1 MALTALRYTAALAQL
16 LASSLALSQVTP
28 ANSALNYPVKPVR
41 VVIPYAPGGGVDI
54 VGRLTGAKLGE
65 EYKQQFIA
73 DNRMGGG
80 GIVGNDI
87 VAKAPADGYT
97 LLAMNS
103 ALTYLPA
110 LYPKIP
116 YVTLREF
123 APITL
128 IGVTP
133 SVLVVN
139 PAVPAKSTRELIALM
154 KAKPGQIN
162 YAAGVGGTLHLAV
175 ALFEDM
181 AGVKGTLIPYK
192 GGGPAL
198 IDTVSGQVQMMIVP
212 VVSAIGHI
220 KSNRLRALGVSGARR
235 SPMLPDVP
243 TIADTGVPGYEYITW
258 YGLLAPAA
266 TPRPIIARLNQSVA
280 RALAGA
286 ELRERFAQ
294 QGVEVEASTPEQFT
308 ALLQKEL
315 PRWAQIIKAA
325 KIQGE

>member
-1 MALTALRYTAALAQL
+1 VKLSRGVWALAAAAPLSYAQTAA
-16 LASSLALSQVTP
+16 VYP
-28 ANSALNYPVKPVR
+28 AKPVR
-41 VVIPYAPGGGVDI
+41 VLIPYAPGGGVDI
-54 VGRLTGAKLGE
+54 VGRFVGAKLSE
-65 EYKQQFIA
+65 EYRQQFIA
-73 DNRMGGG
+73 DNRSGAGGTV
-80 GIVGNDI
+80 GIDI
-87 VAKAPADGYT
+87 AAKAAADGYT

-103 ALTYLPA
+103 ALAYLPA
-110 LYPKIP
+110 LYPNLP
-116 YVTLREF
+116 YDTLRDL
-123 APITL
+123 APVSL

-139 PAVPAKSTRELIALM
+139 PAVPAKSVKELIALM
-154 KAKPGQIN
+154 KAKPGQLN
-162 YAAGVGGTLHLAV
+162 YGAGVGGTLHLAV

-198 IDTVSGQVQMMIVP
+198 IDTVGGQVQMMIVP

-220 KSNRLRALGVSGARR
+220 KSNRLRALGMSSARP

-243 TIADTGVPGYEYITW
+243 TIADTGVPGYEYVTW

-266 TPRPIIARLNQSVA
+266 TPKPIIAKLNQAVVK
-280 RALAGA
+280 ALATP
-286 ELRERFAQ
+286 ELRERFAR
-294 QGVEVEASTPEQFT
+294 QGVEVEPGTQDQFS

-315 PRWAQIIKAA
+315 VRWAKIIKEA

>member
-1 MALTALRYTAALAQL
+1 MTAAITALALATGVAHAQ
-16 LASSLALSQVTP
+16 P
-28 ANSALNYPVKPVR
+28 HYPSKPVR
-41 VVIPYAPGGGVDI
+41 MVIPYAPGGGVDI
-54 VGRLTGAKLGE
+54 VGRFIGAKLAE

-80 GIVGNDI
+80 GTVGNDI

-110 LYPKIP
+110 LYPKAP
-116 YVTLREF
+116 YDTLRDF

-128 IGVTP
+128 IGTTP

-198 IDTVSGQVQMMIVP
+198 IDTVGGQVQMMIVP

-235 SPMLPDVP
+235 SPMLPEVP
-243 TIADTGVPGYEYITW
+243 TIADTGVPGYEYLTW

-266 TPRPIIARLNQSVA
+266 TPKPIIAKLNQSVA
-280 RALAGA
+280 QALAGA
-286 ELRERFAQ
+286 ELRDRFAQ
-294 QGVEVEASTPEQFT
+294 QGVEVEASTPEQFS
-308 ALLQKEL
+308 ALLRKEI

>member
-1 MALTALRYTAALAQL
+1 MNPSVRL
-16 LASSLALSQVTP
+16 LATILAMLVFAQPCHAQDANAKYP
-28 ANSALNYPVKPVR
+28 AKPVR

-54 VGRLTGAKLGE
+54 VGRFIGAKLSDE
-65 EYKQQFIA
+65 FKQQFIA

-80 GIVGNDI
+80 GIVGIDI
-87 VAKAPADGYT
+87 AAKAPADGYT
-97 LLAMNS
+97 LLMMNS

-110 LYPKIP
+110 LYAKVP
-116 YVTLREF
+116 YDTLRDLT
-123 APITL
+123 PITL

-139 PAVPAKSTRELIALM
+139 PAVPAKSVKELIALM
-154 KAKPGQIN
+154 KAKPGQLN
-162 YAAGVGGTLHLAV
+162 YGAGVGGTLHLAV

-198 IDTVSGQVQMMIVP
+198 IDTVGGQVQMMIVP

-243 TIADTGVPGYEYITW
+243 TIADTGVPGYEYVTW
-258 YGLLAPAA
+258 YGMLAPAA
-266 TPRPIIARLNQSVA
+266 TPRPIIAKLNQAVVKG
-280 RALAGA
+280 LATP
-286 ELRERFAQ
+286 ELRDRFAQ
-294 QGVEVEASTPEQFT
+294 QGVEVEPSSPEQFS
-308 ALLQKEL
+308 ALLKTEL
-315 PRWAQIIKAA
+315 TRWAKIIRAA

>member
-1 MALTALRYTAALAQL
+1 MISTELKMRYGWLAAVLELL
-16 LASSLALSQVTP
+16 LAAAGAHAQPGYP
-28 ANSALNYPVKPVR
+28 AKPVR

-54 VGRLTGAKLGE
+54 VGRFIAAKLSDE
-65 EYKQQFIA
+65 FRQQFVA
-73 DNRMGGG
+73 DNRTGGG

-87 VAKAPADGYT
+87 AAKAPADGYT
-97 LLAMNS
+97 LLMMNS
-103 ALTYLPA
+103 ALAYLPA
-110 LYPKIP
+110 LYSRVP
-116 YVTLREF
+116 YDTLRDF

-139 PAVPAKSTRELIALM
+139 PAVPAKSVRELIALM
-154 KAKPGQIN
+154 KAKPGQLN
-162 YAAGVGGTLHLAV
+162 YGAGVGGTLHLAV

-198 IDTVSGQVQMMIVP
+198 IDTVGGQVQMMIVP
-212 VVSAIGHI
+212 VVSAIGHV

-243 TIADTGVPGYEYITW
+243 TIADTGVPGYEYVTW
-258 YGLLAPAA
+258 YGMLAPAA
-266 TPRPIIARLNQSVA
+266 TPKPIIARLNQAVVKG
-280 RALAGA
+280 LATI
-286 ELRERFAQ
+286 ELRDKFAQ
-294 QGVEVEASTPEQFT
+294 QGVEVEPSTPEQFS
-308 ALLQKEL
+308 ALLHREL
-315 PRWAQIIKAA
+315 ARWAKIIRAA

>member
-1 MALTALRYTAALAQL
+1 MKLGGIATTITALTALTGAAYAQ
-16 LASSLALSQVTP
+16 P
-28 ANSALNYPVKPVR
+28 PYPSKPVR

-54 VGRLTGAKLGE
+54 VGRLVGAKLAE
-65 EYKQQFIA
+65 EFKQQFIA

-80 GIVGNDI
+80 GTVGNDI
-87 VAKAPADGYT
+87 VAKASADGYT

-110 LYPKIP
+110 LYPKAP
-116 YVTLREF
+116 YDTLRDF

-128 IGVTP
+128 IGATP

-139 PAVPAKSTRELIALM
+139 PAVPAKSVKELIALM
-154 KAKPGQIN
+154 KAKPGHLN

-181 AGVKGTLIPYK
+181 ARVKGTLIPYK

-198 IDTVSGQVQMMIVP
+198 IDTVGGQVQMMIVP

-220 KSNRLRALGVSGARR
+220 KSNRLRALGVSGVRR
-235 SPMLPDVP
+235 TPMLPEVP
-243 TIADTGVPGYEYITW
+243 PIADSGVPGYEYITW
-258 YGLLAPAA
+258 YGMLAPAA
-266 TPRPIIARLNQSVA
+266 TPRPILAKLNQSIA
-280 RALAGA
+280 KALAGA
-286 ELRERFAQ
+286 ELRDRFAQ
-294 QGVEVEASTPEQFT
+294 QGVEVEASTPEQFS
-308 ALLQKEL
+308 ALLQKEI